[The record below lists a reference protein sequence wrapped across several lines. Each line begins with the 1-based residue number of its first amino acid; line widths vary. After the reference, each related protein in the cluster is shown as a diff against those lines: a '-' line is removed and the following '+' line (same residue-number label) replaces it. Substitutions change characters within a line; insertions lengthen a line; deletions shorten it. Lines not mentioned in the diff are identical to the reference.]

1 MQKEIC
7 YHFVIIP
14 KKCVDVVLFLPLD
27 IHDGKGPL
35 FCNDYNI
42 CSLCIVLTSSCTY
55 RWRMSDLEHLKLSY
69 TKPLCPQITNIQ
81 VTAGPHRLEIRFWHE
96 LVLVSHG
103 ILLFAVL
110 FSSFWNKTPVS
121 CISYCFDLV
130 VYD

>member
-81 VTAGPHRLEIRFWHE
+81 VTAGPHRLEIQF
-96 LVLVSHG
+96 
-103 ILLFAVL
+103 
-110 FSSFWNKTPVS
+110 
-121 CISYCFDLV
+121 
-130 VYD
+130 